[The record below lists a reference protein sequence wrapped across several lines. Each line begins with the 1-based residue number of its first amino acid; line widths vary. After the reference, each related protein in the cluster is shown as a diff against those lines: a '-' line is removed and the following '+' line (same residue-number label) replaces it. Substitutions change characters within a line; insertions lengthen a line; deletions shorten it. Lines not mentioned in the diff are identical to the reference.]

1 MKLGLFLALFG
12 KLSLEQALDKAK
24 AAGVQM
30 VEIGVAHIA
39 MDEWLDHPPA
49 QTKIK
54 DMLASRGLSIS
65 AFSPHGAE
73 YGNPLHPNPDIA
85 KVSDAYFRKVIR
97 LAQQMGVPVV
107 NNFSGCP
114 GGSPQDVTPNW
125 ITCAWPDDF
134 PSALQWQWEERV
146 IPYWRTMNQFLT
158 DHGVQVAIEQHPGFV
173 VYNTSTML
181 RLRAECGAAI
191 GTNFDPSH
199 LFWQGI
205 DPVQQVYALKGA
217 IFHMHAKDTMVQHHN
232 IALNG
237 VLDAGSY
244 ANLES
249 RAWFFRTIGY
259 GQPEIVWKNI
269 ASALRITGYDYV
281 MSIEHEDALMSVD
294 EGLSK
299 AASFLKSVILT
310 EQPAQAWW
318 I

>member
-12 KLSLEQALDKAK
+12 KLNFAQALDKAK
-24 AAGVQM
+24 AAGVEA
-30 VEIGVAHIA
+30 VEIGPAHTRLA
-39 MDEWLDHPPA
+39 EWLDNPA
-49 QTKIK
+49 AQAKAK
-54 DMLASRGLSIS
+54 DMLTARGLSIS
-65 AFSPHGAE
+65 AFSTH
-73 YGNPLHPNPDIA
+73 GNPLHPNPVIA
-85 KVSDAYFRKVIR
+85 KQDDERFRQTVR

-114 GGSPQDVTPNW
+114 GGSPTDTTPNW

-134 PSALQWQWEERV
+134 PRALQWQWEEKV
-146 IPYWRTMNQFLT
+146 IPYWRELNTFLS
-158 DHGVQVAIEQHPGFV
+158 DHGVKVAIEQHPGFV

-205 DPVQQVYALKGA
+205 DPVQQIYALKGA
-217 IFHMHAKDTMVQHHN
+217 IFHMHAKDTMLQPHTV
-232 IALNG
+232 ALNG

-244 ANLES
+244 ANLDS